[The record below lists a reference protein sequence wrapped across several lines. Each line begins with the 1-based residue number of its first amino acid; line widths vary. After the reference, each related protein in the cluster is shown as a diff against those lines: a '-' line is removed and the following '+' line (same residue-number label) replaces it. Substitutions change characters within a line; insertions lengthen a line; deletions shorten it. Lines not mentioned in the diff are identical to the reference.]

1 MKTWILQII
10 FLLATFNVYS
20 QSKDWKQINTQ
31 HKTAVELLYQS
42 SGGIL
47 FGLMSITKEMAISK
61 DNGLSWVIDK
71 SFPELNYFYS
81 SNNVF
86 EEDKSGKIFCFF
98 DQIVYFFNPVNT
110 SFVKYIEL
118 ENFEYIEDIAF
129 LHNGDMTVCTNG
141 KFLLYSDLGILKK
154 TQEWWTYAPVL
165 LPSQEKN
172 GLNYVIQFVPNNHD
186 AAYEIWEFTGDLSFV
201 GNKKAIDSRGSFIRK
216 NNRIFSNTAYTDD
229 GGTTWNKLPL
239 STDEYLT
246 YFNLGHDGNFYYEID
261 NDVFMSADSGHTFT
275 KMDFSFEN
283 VNGWKEDISYV
294 SASKDGVF
302 VLEAYGDD
310 CIPDIYTSNQNQNL
324 KKVNTEIGPYH
335 VDNVYPGSNE
345 YISIIECFVNF
356 ITKDP
361 IKDWRKLE
369 IGNLEY
375 QYIEQLLYLSNGEIL
390 AVYNYRLYKSKDNAE
405 SWEKTNSN
413 MYFDN
418 YSNISEKNGKLYSY
432 FSDSIYYSNDFGETW
447 ESEQVDVN
455 LFNSN
460 RNYIQYSDQSDIFY
474 VDPTSGNFEKYNIT
488 THLTKPVNFS
498 GDTWYGSFTTS
509 FDGKTLYILNFVQP
523 NKLSLYVSN
532 DYGVTFS
539 FKQLDLPINGTQY
552 FLKVDHIGNLYIFT
566 DKLVQMSSDDGQNWV
581 NITPDFPELV
591 SINDLNVSYDNYIY
605 LATTGMGILKYKP
618 QLATPKGLKVIV
630 YDDLNKNCQK
640 DNGEPSVPIGKVVVN
655 DLYVRELDDNGEALF
670 KLHTIQNKVSLDIN
684 ESLYESCQ
692 EFYDVT
698 LDDDYTELSIPLKA
712 KKYCA
717 DVEASISAPFLR
729 RCFDNT
735 YYGQVCNNGNI
746 EAENVVT
753 KVKLDPYFDLK
764 ETSVPIV
771 SHIGDELVLDIKSLK
786 AGECTSFSIK
796 INLSCDAAL
805 GQEHCME
812 IDATSSTKN
821 CNEITSRVTYLD
833 CQENVGSYDPN
844 DKSIFVNGVKN
855 KEYVEQGDK
864 VEYMIRFQNTGNDT
878 AFTVKIQDPISSK
891 FDVSSI
897 VPVAASHEYTWSV
910 ENGVLNVTFENIMLV
925 DSFKNEPLSHGFIKF
940 EIALN
945 RSTER
950 NQDVSNLAGI
960 FFDFNEPVITNEVIT
975 PVGKPVSTY
984 DPDENPISL
993 YPNPT
998 NDIIHITSSNTSF
1011 KDAQII
1017 IYNESGKIAM
1027 TTGLQAGSNR
1037 YIDVSGLP
1045 SGFYIIKVIGD
1056 KAAYKAKFVKL

>member
-1 MKTWILQII
+1 
-10 FLLATFNVYS
+10 
-20 QSKDWKQINTQ
+20 
-31 HKTAVELLYQS
+31 
-42 SGGIL
+42 
-47 FGLMSITKEMAISK
+47 
-61 DNGLSWVIDK
+61 
-71 SFPELNYFYS
+71 
-81 SNNVF
+81 
-86 EEDKSGKIFCFF
+86 
-98 DQIVYFFNPVNT
+98 
-110 SFVKYIEL
+110 
-118 ENFEYIEDIAF
+118 
-129 LHNGDMTVCTNG
+129 
-141 KFLLYSDLGILKK
+141 
-154 TQEWWTYAPVL
+154 
-165 LPSQEKN
+165 
-172 GLNYVIQFVPNNHD
+172 
-186 AAYEIWEFTGDLSFV
+186 V

-239 STDEYLT
+239 STDKNLT
-246 YFNLGHDGNFYYEID
+246 YFNLGHDGNLFYKIEKDVYRSSD
-261 NDVFMSADSGHTFT
+261 NGNTFT
-275 KMDFSFEN
+275 KMDLNIDYITFMST
-283 VNGWKEDISYV
+283 
-294 SASKDGVF
+294 SKAGIF
-302 VLEAYGDD
+302 ALGANIEK
-310 CIPDIYTSNQNQNL
+310 CIPHIFISTIQNPILQKIDN
-324 KKVNTEIGPYH
+324 EIGSYH
-335 VDNVYPGSNE
+335 AEKVFAGIDENISISECNYNFKNKNTIQDWQKIKFGNDLNE
-345 YISIIECFVNF
+345 YIYEFFNI
-356 ITKDP
+356 
-361 IKDWRKLE
+361 
-369 IGNLEY
+369 
-375 QYIEQLLYLSNGEIL
+375 SNGEIIAL
-390 AVYNYRLYKSKDNAE
+390 SNDNIFKSKDNGKN
-405 SWEKTNSN
+405 WNKSN
-413 MYFDN
+413 QKVNFYYDL
-418 YSNISEKNGKLYSY
+418 NISEKNGKL
-432 FSDSIYYSNDFGETW
+432 FIFGLDSIYF
-447 ESEQVDVN
+447 
-455 LFNSN
+455 
-460 RNYIQYSDQSDIFY
+460 
-474 VDPTSGNFEKYNIT
+474 
-488 THLTKPVNFS
+488 
-498 GDTWYGSFTTS
+498 
-509 FDGKTLYILNFVQP
+509 
-523 NKLSLYVSN
+523 SN
-532 DYGVTFS
+532 DYGEKWDSKFVDFDLFGYYAYSVQYSERMDIYYFDNFNATAISKYNLITQESKPINSNVNSNFGQFITSYDGSILYTLKTESWPYMLETSYDYGTTFIS
-539 FKQLDLPINGTQY
+539 KQLDGFENNGPV
-552 FLKVDHIGNLYIFT
+552 FIKADHLGNIYLYSEKSIH
-566 DKLVQMSSDDGQNWV
+566 MSSDDGQNWV
-581 NITPDFPELV
+581 DITPDFPELV
-591 SINDLNVSYDNYIY
+591 SINDLKVSYDNYIY
-605 LATTGMGILKYKP
+605 MATTGMGILKYKP
-618 QLATPKGLKVIV
+618 QLAAHKGLKVIV

-655 DLYVRELDDNGEALF
+655 DLYVRELDDNGEASF
-670 KLHTIQNKVSLDIN
+670 RLHTIQNKVSLVIN
-684 ESLYESCQ
+684 ERLYETCQ

-717 DVEASISAPFLR
+717 EVQASISAPFLR

-746 EAENVVT
+746 EAEDVVA

-771 SHIGDELVLDIKSLK
+771 SHIGDELVLDIKNLK

-864 VEYMIRFQNTGNDT
+864 VEYLIRFQNTGTDT

-891 FDVSSI
+891 FDVTSI

-910 ENGVLNVTFENIMLV
+910 ENGVLNVTFDHIMLV

-975 PVGKPVSTY
+975 PIGKPVSTY

-998 NDIIHITSSNTSF
+998 NDIIHITSSNNSF

-1037 YIDVSGLP
+1037 QIDVSSLS
-1045 SGFYIIKVIGD
+1045 SGFYIIQIFGD
-1056 KAAYKAKFVKL
+1056 KTAYKAKFVKM

>member
-154 TQEWWTYAPVL
+154 SHEWWTHTAVI
-165 LPSQEKN
+165 LPSPDEN
-172 GLNYVIQFVPNNHD
+172 GINYVTNSHG
-186 AAYEIWEFTGDLSFV
+186 ASMELWEFTDDLSFV
-201 GNKKAIDSRGSFIRK
+201 GNKKSISYGDLFARMS
-216 NNRIFSNTAYTDD
+216 NRIFKNTEYTDD
-229 GGTTWNKLPL
+229 GGTSWKKLPFP
-239 STDEYLT
+239 SNEYFQ
-246 YFNLGHDGNFYYEID
+246 YFNVGHDGKLYYASNKSVYISD
-261 NDVFMSADSGHTFT
+261 DSGLTFT
-275 KMDFSFEN
+275 RR
-283 VNGWKEDISYV
+283 DISIEYI
-294 SASKDGVF
+294 SYISSTKGDKF
-302 VLEAYGDD
+302 VLGAKNDG
-310 CIPDIYTSNQNQNL
+310 CIPDIYISTIQNPSLQKIDN
-324 KKVNTEIGPYH
+324 EIGSYH
-335 VDNVYPGSNE
+335 AEKVFAGIDEN
-345 YISIIECFVNF
+345 ISISECYYNF
-356 ITKDP
+356 KNKNP
-361 IKDWRKLE
+361 IQDWQK
-369 IGNLEY
+369 IDFGNDLY
-375 QYIEQLLYLSNGEIL
+375 DYIRQLLYLSNGEIL
-390 AVYNYRLYKSKDNAE
+390 ALSDYNLFRSNNNGIN
-405 SWEKTNSN
+405 WNKTNQID
-413 MYFDN
+413 YIYYDA
-418 YSNISEKNGKLYSY
+418 NISEKNGKLYVFGYDSVY
-432 FSDSIYYSNDFGETW
+432 FSNDFGNTW
-447 ESEQVDVN
+447 DGKFTGLN
-455 LFNSN
+455 LFVNEVYSV
-460 RNYIQYSDQSDIFY
+460 QYSDKFDIY
-474 VDPTSGNFEKYNIT
+474 YYNGDNFASSAISKYNVNT
-488 THLTKPVNFS
+488 LERKPINLGVNANNVQFIS
-498 GDTWYGSFTTS
+498 SY
-509 FDGKTLYILNFVQP
+509 DGKILYILSYEQWPLKFTLN
-523 NKLSLYVSN
+523 VSY
-532 DYGVTFS
+532 DYGETFS
-539 FKQLDLPINGTQY
+539 TEQLNLPGDRVDY
-552 FLKVDHIGNLYIFT
+552 RLKVDHLGNLYIFT
-566 DKLVQMSSDDGQNWV
+566 DKFVHMSSDDGQNWLD
-581 NITPDFPELV
+581 ITPDFPELV

-618 QLATPKGLKVIV
+618 QLAAPKGLKVIV
-630 YDDLNKNCQK
+630 YDDLNKNCLR
-640 DNGEPSVPIGKVVVN
+640 DNGEPSVPIGKVGVN
-655 DLYVRELDDNGEALF
+655 DLYVRELDDNGEASF
-670 KLHTIQNKVSLDIN
+670 RLHTIQNKVSLVIN
-684 ESLYESCQ
+684 ERLYETCQ

-717 DVEASISAPFLR
+717 EVQASISAPFLR

-746 EAENVVT
+746 EAEDVVA

-771 SHIGDELVLDIKSLK
+771 SHIGDELVLDIKNLK

-812 IDATSSTKN
+812 IDATSGTRN

-855 KEYVEQGDK
+855 KEYVEQEDK
-864 VEYMIRFQNTGNDT
+864 VEYLIRFQNTGNDT
-878 AFTVKIQDPISSK
+878 TFTVKIQDPISSK
-891 FDVSSI
+891 FDVTSI

-910 ENGVLNVTFENIMLV
+910 ENGVLNVTFDHIMLV

-1027 TTGLQAGSNR
+1027 TTGLQVGSNR

-1045 SGFYIIKVIGD
+1045 SGFYIIKIIGD
-1056 KAAYKAKFVKL
+1056 KAAYKAKFVKM

>member
-20 QSKDWKQINTQ
+20 QSKDWKQINTP
-31 HKTAVELLYQS
+31 HKQAVELNYQAS
-42 SGGIL
+42 DGTL
-47 FGLMSITKEMAISK
+47 FGITLVGKEMAISK
-61 DNGLSWVIDK
+61 DDGLTWEIDK
-71 SFPELNYFYS
+71 SFPWFDAYYFRTNS
-81 SNNVF
+81 HF
-86 EEDKSGKIFCFF
+86 EEDKNGKIFCFYDHNIFYF
-98 DQIVYFFNPVNT
+98 DPIKT
-110 SFVKYIEL
+110 TLVKFIEL
-118 ENFEYIEDIAF
+118 EKYDYITDIAF
-129 LHNGDMTVCTNG
+129 LYNGDMVVCTYDN
-141 KFLLYSDLGILKK
+141 FLLYSDKAVLKNSYNWGDNTAK
-154 TQEWWTYAPVL
+154 I
-165 LPSQEKN
+165 LPSPDGN
-172 GLNYVIQFVPNNHD
+172 GKNYVSKGFGTSS
-186 AAYEIWEFTGDLSFV
+186 ELWEFTEDLSFV
-201 GNKKAIDSRGSFIRK
+201 GNKRK
-216 NNRIFSNTAYTDD
+216 LVNGEIFLRQNNRLFSYSKYSDD
-229 GGTTWNKLPL
+229 GGSTWNSLDLP
-239 STDEYLT
+239 TIEYFS
-246 YFNLGHDGNFYYEID
+246 YINLGHDGKLYYASNKSVYISD
-261 NDVFMSADSGHTFT
+261 DSGITFT
-275 KMDFSFEN
+275 RR
-283 VNGWKEDISYV
+283 DISIEYI
-294 SASKDGVF
+294 SYISYISSTKGDKF
-302 VLEAYGDD
+302 VLGAKNDG
-310 CIPDIYTSNQNQNL
+310 CIPDIYISTIQNPSLQKIN
-324 KKVNTEIGPYH
+324 NEIGSYH
-335 VDNVYPGSNE
+335 AEKVFAGIDEN
-345 YISIIECFVNF
+345 ISISECYYNF
-356 ITKDP
+356 KNKNP
-361 IKDWRKLE
+361 IQDWQK
-369 IGNLEY
+369 IDFGNDLY
-375 QYIEQLLYLSNGEIL
+375 HYIRQFLYLSNGEIL
-390 AVYNYRLYKSKDNAE
+390 ALSDYNLFRSNNNGIN
-405 SWEKTNSN
+405 WNKTNQID
-413 MYFDN
+413 YIYYDA
-418 YSNISEKNGKLYSY
+418 NISEKNGKLYVFGYDSVY
-432 FSDSIYYSNDFGETW
+432 FSNDFGNTW
-447 ESEQVDVN
+447 DSKFTGLD
-455 LFNSN
+455 LFGYGVYSV
-460 RNYIQYSDQSDIFY
+460 QYSDKLDIYYF
-474 VDPTSGNFEKYNIT
+474 DNFNFTAISKYNVNTQEGKPINLGGNANNVQFIT
-488 THLTKPVNFS
+488 S
-498 GDTWYGSFTTS
+498 Y
-509 FDGKTLYILNFVQP
+509 DGKI
-523 NKLSLYVSN
+523 LYVIKAEGWPYKYTLETSY
-532 DYGVTFS
+532 DYGETFLS
-539 FKQLDLPINGTQY
+539 RQLDGFENNGPV
-552 FLKVDHIGNLYIFT
+552 FIKADHLGNIYLYSEKSIH
-566 DKLVQMSSDDGQNWV
+566 MSSDDGQNWLD
-581 NITPDFPELV
+581 ITPDFPELV

-605 LATTGMGILKYKP
+605 LATTGMGILKYKS
-618 QLATPKGLKVIV
+618 QLAAPKGLKIIV
-630 YDDLNKNCQK
+630 YDDLNKNCLR

-655 DLYVRELDDNGEALF
+655 DLYVRELDDNGDASF
-670 KLHTIQNKVSLDIN
+670 RLHTIQNKVSLVIN
-684 ESLYESCQ
+684 ESLYETCQ

-698 LDDDYTELSIPLKA
+698 LDDDETELSIPLKA

-717 DVEASISAPFLR
+717 EVEASISAPFLR

-746 EAENVVT
+746 EAEDVVA

-771 SHIGDELVLDIKSLK
+771 SHIGDELVLDIKNLK

-910 ENGVLNVTFENIMLV
+910 ENGVLNVTFDHILLV

-984 DPDENPISL
+984 DPNENPISL

-998 NDIIHITSSNTSF
+998 NDIIHITNSNTSF

-1037 YIDVSGLP
+1037 QIDVSSLS
-1045 SGFYIIKVIGD
+1045 SGFYIIQIIGD
-1056 KAAYKAKFVKL
+1056 KTAYKAKFVKM

>member
-1 MKTWILQII
+1 M
-10 FLLATFNVYS
+10 
-20 QSKDWKQINTQ
+20 
-31 HKTAVELLYQS
+31 
-42 SGGIL
+42 
-47 FGLMSITKEMAISK
+47 
-61 DNGLSWVIDK
+61 
-71 SFPELNYFYS
+71 
-81 SNNVF
+81 
-86 EEDKSGKIFCFF
+86 
-98 DQIVYFFNPVNT
+98 
-110 SFVKYIEL
+110 
-118 ENFEYIEDIAF
+118 
-129 LHNGDMTVCTNG
+129 
-141 KFLLYSDLGILKK
+141 
-154 TQEWWTYAPVL
+154 
-165 LPSQEKN
+165 
-172 GLNYVIQFVPNNHD
+172 
-186 AAYEIWEFTGDLSFV
+186 
-201 GNKKAIDSRGSFIRK
+201 
-216 NNRIFSNTAYTDD
+216 
-229 GGTTWNKLPL
+229 
-239 STDEYLT
+239 
-246 YFNLGHDGNFYYEID
+246 
-261 NDVFMSADSGHTFT
+261 
-275 KMDFSFEN
+275 
-283 VNGWKEDISYV
+283 
-294 SASKDGVF
+294 
-302 VLEAYGDD
+302 
-310 CIPDIYTSNQNQNL
+310 
-324 KKVNTEIGPYH
+324 
-335 VDNVYPGSNE
+335 
-345 YISIIECFVNF
+345 
-356 ITKDP
+356 
-361 IKDWRKLE
+361 
-369 IGNLEY
+369 
-375 QYIEQLLYLSNGEIL
+375 
-390 AVYNYRLYKSKDNAE
+390 
-405 SWEKTNSN
+405 
-413 MYFDN
+413 
-418 YSNISEKNGKLYSY
+418 
-432 FSDSIYYSNDFGETW
+432 
-447 ESEQVDVN
+447 
-455 LFNSN
+455 
-460 RNYIQYSDQSDIFY
+460 
-474 VDPTSGNFEKYNIT
+474 
-488 THLTKPVNFS
+488 
-498 GDTWYGSFTTS
+498 
-509 FDGKTLYILNFVQP
+509 
-523 NKLSLYVSN
+523 
-532 DYGVTFS
+532 
-539 FKQLDLPINGTQY
+539 
-552 FLKVDHIGNLYIFT
+552 KVDHIGNLYIFT

-618 QLATPKGLKVIV
+618 QLAAPKGLKVIV
-630 YDDLNKNCQK
+630 YDDLNKNCLR
-640 DNGEPSVPIGKVVVN
+640 DNGEPSVPIGKVGVN
-655 DLYVRELDDNGEALF
+655 DLYVRELDDNGEASF
-670 KLHTIQNKVSLDIN
+670 RLHTIQNKVSLVIN
-684 ESLYESCQ
+684 ERLYETCQ

-717 DVEASISAPFLR
+717 EVQASISAPFLR

-746 EAENVVT
+746 EAEDVVA

-771 SHIGDELVLDIKSLK
+771 SHIGDELVLDIKNLK

-812 IDATSSTKN
+812 IDATSGTRN

-1037 YIDVSGLP
+1037 QIDVSSLS
-1045 SGFYIIKVIGD
+1045 SGFYIIQIIGD
-1056 KAAYKAKFVKL
+1056 KTAYKAKFVKM